1 MLPVVGKVN
10 VYVRVESSLILLQ
23 VLASFTL
30 LPLSSGLCVMPPA
43 EGILLS
49 LGDDARLISAYSEG
63 YLWTG
68 LGKER
73 STVTKRLR
81 FGMGPLIPAVRSGLS
96 KRVSPHRRKF

>member
-10 VYVRVESSLILLQ
+10 VYVRVDSSLILLQ

-43 EGILLS
+43 EGVLLS
-49 LGDDARLISAYSEG
+49 LRDDSVLLSTYTYG
-63 YLWTG
+63 YLWAR
-68 LGKER
+68 LGKVR

-81 FGMGPLIPAVRSGLS
+81 FGMGPLIPAVRSDLS
-96 KRVSPHRRKF
+96 